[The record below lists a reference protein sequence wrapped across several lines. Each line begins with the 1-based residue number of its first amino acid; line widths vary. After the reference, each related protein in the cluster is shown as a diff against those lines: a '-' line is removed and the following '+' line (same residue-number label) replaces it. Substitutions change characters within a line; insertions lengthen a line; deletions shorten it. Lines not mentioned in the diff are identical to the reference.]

1 MISAESPPFAYVY
14 DEEILEAVPDVL
26 GVVEQH
32 YAAIADRRPSP
43 IVSWLNYFSRSYAA
57 VLGIERLRQIDELT
71 EEAGGYVWQLTQ
83 YPWELTHAQ
92 LDVAR
97 RLWASLFSV

>member
-1 MISAESPPFAYVY
+1 M
-14 DEEILEAVPDVL
+14 
-26 GVVEQH
+26 
-32 YAAIADRRPSP
+32 
-43 IVSWLNYFSRSYAA
+43 VSWLNYFSPSYAA
-57 VLGIERLRQIDELT
+57 ALSIERLRQIDGLT
-71 EEAGGYVWQLTQ
+71 EEAGGYVWQLTE